1 MSKKQ
6 WIVLLMLFLAYLL
19 LGASIFYHIESQL
32 EIENAERAKQERI
45 EINALLHKHY
55 VPSRTH
61 NQHEILERLTQY
73 CGKSVYNYT
82 EGETDPLKWD
92 FYNSFYFAYTVVSTI
107 GYGNLAPTNMLS
119 RILMIFYGV
128 IGIPMNGILL
138 SQLGEFFGHVFVRAH
153 RKYKSYKKHRN
164 DYYAKKLTPLE
175 TRKAGLAAQ
184 IFMYLIPGF
193 VMFIFFPAFLFS
205 HYEGWTYDEAVYY
218 AFVTLT
224 TIGFGDYVAGQ
235 DNTKGSGFLFVMY
248 KSFLICWISFGLG
261 YIVMIMTFI
270 AQGMRSKKI
279 IRIEHKLAMNLK
291 HTQSKIW
298 NEFNKEINY
307 LRRVFNELQLSKVK
321 RVYVDEYN
329 CETPPAKL
337 SRRNSFPDLRKL
349 LYGGFETPVPLHPR
363 RRANSE
369 VVPME
374 PLTRVV
380 SETDL
385 QRIDKTATFAAH
397 AMVQPAEL
405 LARLVNVLGYIP
417 PPDDV
422 NDTSDWDQDHK
433 TKEDAK
439 KTGTDGFNEKEILN
453 KENTWNEPSW
463 RIGGERI
470 PGFVKPRS
478 RAASEVRLDM
488 TKNDSNVHQ
497 QNGEWTWSGPAASR
511 KIQELIK
518 ARRTGLSAIKDS
530 KSYKFPSIT
539 LPKSVSKNLF
549 WRRQSTNKKVPD
561 IEQPIQKSS
570 IPDSDVEGGEIYST
584 ITAHSDLYSSNL
596 DDGND
601 STTNSRHPYYTHSGA
616 NLPSLMEGSNILEE
630 TSLADF
636 LRALTA
642 LHARIGT
649 VPADYANIRKPQR
662 KMGTASLTP
671 PKLPSLFT
679 LFSQSPDHPNYSQS
693 NQSTV
698 TTSSLQNNR
707 RYSLRPSEYSAASTP
722 SYARRGSAINPVK
735 SRRFS
740 LRPVATPTSTPP
752 EYTATYLNS
761 RMHETQ
767 APQPSSFADS
777 FVYESAKKP
786 LVTMEGSPG
795 VSSPIATSSNVRRFS
810 LRPMN
815 QSQQSSTQQSTTQTT
830 KAIPR
835 WKAGMLQRQIGRMSV
850 RRRVRAFSLSDVQT
864 EKSEKSSGLSPLATD
879 DNGKPV
885 TSIVS
890 SGRPSASSVQ
900 KTVTIVP
907 PTKDEER
914 VLRSNN
920 SESTSLDA
928 SSLPSPTSETK
939 PLQDTPTNP
948 FTSPFTVTSLP
959 ESPGKTNTGDGFQFR
974 ELQTEGISTPSNTLK
989 TSSEHSDTIKLADI
1003 ESLKVTEEIREKS
1016 ILNDNSTSSK
1026 ESIMKKDELKLLPI
1040 KENLQDSLKPIS
1052 RNDGFSDNR
1061 QFSTT
1066 KSCNEKPRISI
1077 DSYKPSVDV
1086 KIEKPS
1092 VNPFLQ
1098 YQATTSGTQHS
1109 NINLTEVKVEKP
1121 NESVHFVQR
1130 KLSAEARK
1138 PWEKG

>member
-6 WIVLLMLFLAYLL
+6 WIVLLMLFLAYLF
-19 LGASIFYHIESQL
+19 LGASIFYHIESRL
-32 EIENAERAKQERI
+32 EIEQIERAKEKRI
-45 EINALLHKHY
+45 EINALLLKHY
-55 VPSRTH
+55 IPSPSH
-61 NQHEILERLTQY
+61 NQHEIFERLTQY

-82 EGETDPLKWD
+82 DGESDPLKWD

-119 RILMIFYGV
+119 RILMMIYGLL
-128 IGIPMNGILL
+128 GIPMNGILL

-153 RKYKSYKKHRN
+153 RKYKSYKKHQN
-164 DYYAKKLTPLE
+164 DYAKKLTPLE

-235 DNTKGSGFLFVMY
+235 DNTKGNGFFFVMY
-248 KSFLICWISFGLG
+248 KTFLICWISFGLG

-307 LRRVFNELQLSKVK
+307 FRRVFNELQFSKVK

-329 CETPPAKL
+329 YEIPPTKFL
-337 SRRNSFPDLRKL
+337 RSNSFPDLRKL
-349 LYGGFETPVPLHPR
+349 IYGGFESSVPLHPR

-369 VVPME
+369 VVPMD
-374 PLTRVV
+374 PLVRVV

-417 PPDDV
+417 PPDDA
-422 NDTSDWDQDHK
+422 NDTSDWDQEYK
-433 TKEDAK
+433 NKEDTK
-439 KTGTDGFNEKEILN
+439 KTGIEGIKEKDIFNKQ
-453 KENTWNEPSW
+453 NTWNESSW
-463 RIGGERI
+463 RIGADRF
-470 PGFVKPRS
+470 PGMMPRS

-488 TKNDSNVHQ
+488 GKNDSNIHQ

-518 ARRTGLSAIKDS
+518 TRRTGLSGIKDS

-539 LPKSVSKNLF
+539 LPKSVPKNLF
-549 WRRQSTNKKVPD
+549 SPWRRQSSNKKALDAEQSIQKGTLPD
-561 IEQPIQKSS
+561 IDLEAGENYSS
-570 IPDSDVEGGEIYST
+570 
-584 ITAHSDLYSSNL
+584 ITAHSDLFSSNL
-596 DDGND
+596 DDVNE
-601 STTNSRHPYYTHSGA
+601 TTTTSRHPYYTHTGA
-616 NLPSLMEGSNILEE
+616 NFPSLMESNNILEE

-636 LRALTA
+636 LRALTV
-642 LHARIGT
+642 LHAKIST
-649 VPADYANIRKPQR
+649 VPSDYSNTRKPQR

-679 LFSQSPDHPNYSQS
+679 LFSQSADSQGHSQS
-693 NQSTV
+693 NQNTV
-698 TTSSLQNNR
+698 TTSSSNR
-707 RYSLRPSEYSAASTP
+707 RYSLRPSEYSPASTP
-722 SYARRGSAINPVK
+722 SYARRGSAINPIK
-735 SRRFS
+735 PRRFS

-752 EYTATYLNS
+752 EYTASYLNS
-761 RMHETQ
+761 RTHDDQ
-767 APQPSSFADS
+767 KSQFSSLADT

-786 LVTMEGSPG
+786 LVQMEGTPG
-795 VSSPIATSSNVRRFS
+795 VSSPIATFSNVRRLS
-810 LRPMN
+810 LRPMT
-815 QSQQSSTQQSTTQTT
+815 QIQQPPSQQIQAT
-830 KAIPR
+830 KALPR

-850 RRRVRAFSLSDVQT
+850 HRRVRAFSLSDVQAD
-864 EKSEKSSGLSPLATD
+864 KSEKSTGLSPLAID

-890 SGRPSASSVQ
+890 SSKPNVSAVQ
-900 KTVTIVP
+900 KTVTIVS
-907 PTKDEER
+907 PTKNE
-914 VLRSNN
+914 VLRSDSN
-920 SESTSLDA
+920 ESTSVDTRSLVNT
-928 SSLPSPTSETK
+928 SSNPFVSSFVTSETPGNSDTTDNLRFK
-939 PLQDTPTNP
+939 DVQGDEASSNIALSTLQ
-948 FTSPFTVTSLP
+948 
-959 ESPGKTNTGDGFQFR
+959 KA
-974 ELQTEGISTPSNTLK
+974 
-989 TSSEHSDTIKLADI
+989 SEHEINYNDTSKQATNSENNERNVENMEVAKEITEKLIFHNDPA
-1003 ESLKVTEEIREKS
+1003 SSKEIF
-1016 ILNDNSTSSK
+1016 NDKLTSSK
-1026 ESIMKKDELKLLPI
+1026 DVSSDIKDSSKNSSKSTIDSTI
-1040 KENLQDSLKPIS
+1040 KSS
-1052 RNDGFSDNR
+1052 
-1061 QFSTT
+1061 
-1066 KSCNEKPRISI
+1066 NEKPRIFI
-1077 DSYKPSVDV
+1077 DFYKTSLDV

-1098 YQATTSGTQHS
+1098 YQATTSASQYGNT
-1109 NINLTEVKVEKP
+1109 NLTEIKGEKR
-1121 NESVHFVQR
+1121 N
-1130 KLSAEARK
+1130 EARK
-1138 PWEKG
+1138 AWKKE

>member
-1 MSKKQ
+1 
-6 WIVLLMLFLAYLL
+6 MLFLAYLL
-19 LGASIFYHIESQL
+19 VGASIFYHIESRL
-32 EIENAERAKQERI
+32 EIENVELAKQERM

-55 VPSRTH
+55 VPSPAH
-61 NQHEILERLTQY
+61 DQHEILKRLTEY
-73 CGKSVYNYT
+73 CGKSVFNYT
-82 EGETDPLKWD
+82 EGQTDPLKWD

-107 GYGNLAPTNMLS
+107 GYGNLAPTNTLS
-119 RILMIFYGV
+119 RILMIFYGL

-153 RKYKSYKKHRN
+153 RKYKSYKKQRN
-164 DYYAKKLTPLE
+164 DHYTKKLTPLE

-205 HYEGWTYDEAVYY
+205 YYEGWTYDEAVYY

-248 KSFLICWISFGLG
+248 KAFLICWISFGLG

-321 RVYVDEYN
+321 RVYVDECSY
-329 CETPPAKL
+329 ETPPTKFSL
-337 SRRNSFPDLRKL
+337 CSSFPDLRKL
-349 LYGGFETPVPLHPR
+349 AYGGFETPVPLHPR

-369 VVPME
+369 VVPLE
-374 PLTRVV
+374 PVTRVV

-405 LARLVNVLGYIP
+405 LARLVNILGYIP
-417 PPDDV
+417 PPDDA
-422 NDTSDWDQDHK
+422 NEISDWDQEHK
-433 TKEDAK
+433 NKEDAK
-439 KTGTDGFNEKEILN
+439 KTGLDGFNGDILN
-453 KENTWNEPSW
+453 KDNTWNESSW
-463 RIGGERI
+463 RIGGDRI
-470 PGFVKPRS
+470 PGFTRPRS
-478 RAASEVRLDM
+478 RAASEVRLDLN
-488 TKNDSNVHQ
+488 KNDANLHQ

-549 WRRQSTNKKVPD
+549 WRRQSTNKKTSD

-570 IPDSDVEGGEIYST
+570 TPDSDVEGGEIYST
-584 ITAHSDLYSSNL
+584 ITAHSDLYG

-601 STTNSRHPYYTHSGA
+601 STTTSRHPYYTHSGA

-642 LHARIGT
+642 LHARIGS
-649 VPADYANIRKPQR
+649 VPNEYANIRKPQR

-679 LFSQSPDHPNYSQS
+679 LFSQTGDNQNYSQS

-698 TTSSLQNNR
+698 TNASLQNNR
-707 RYSLRPSEYSAASTP
+707 RYSLRPSEYSTASTP
-722 SYARRGSAINPVK
+722 SHARRGSLINPTK
-735 SRRFS
+735 CRRFS

-752 EYTATYLNS
+752 EYTASYLNS
-761 RMHETQ
+761 RMHENL
-767 APQPSSFADS
+767 PSQPTTLSDN
-777 FVYESAKKP
+777 FVYESATKP
-786 LVTMEGSPG
+786 LVKMEGSPG
-795 VSSPIATSSNVRRFS
+795 VSAPIATSSNIRRFS

-815 QSQQSSTQQSTTQTT
+815 QFQQSSSQQTTTQTT

-835 WKAGMLQRQIGRMSV
+835 WKAGMLQRQIGKMSV
-850 RRRVRAFSLSDVQT
+850 NRRVRAFSLSDVQT
-864 EKSEKSSGLSPLATD
+864 DKSEKSIGLSPLATD

-885 TSIVS
+885 TSIVT
-890 SGRPSASSVQ
+890 SGRPSATSIQ
-900 KTVTIVP
+900 KTVTIVS
-907 PTKDEER
+907 PTKDED
-914 VLRSNN
+914 VLLFSNN
-920 SESTSLDA
+920 DTSLNPSPPSPVSES
-928 SSLPSPTSETK
+928 K
-939 PLQDTPTNP
+939 PLQEISTNPFISSFTTTSLPDTPTSTIADN
-948 FTSPFTVTSLP
+948 S
-959 ESPGKTNTGDGFQFR
+959 FQFKDI
-974 ELQTEGISTPSNTLK
+974 QTDGVSKPTDTL
-989 TSSEHSDTIKLADI
+989 TSSLEHSDTTK
-1003 ESLKVTEEIREKS
+1003 ETGVETHKVTEEDREKS
-1016 ILNDNSTSSK
+1016 IT
-1026 ESIMKKDELKLLPI
+1026 KKDELKSLPV
-1040 KENLQDSLKPIS
+1040 KNSSQDSSKSIS
-1052 RNDGFSDNR
+1052 NSA
-1061 QFSTT
+1061 T
-1066 KSCNEKPRISI
+1066 KTSNEKPKVFI
-1077 DSYKPSVDV
+1077 DSYKPLVDV
-1086 KIEKPS
+1086 TIEKPS

-1098 YQATTSGTQHS
+1098 YQATTSGIQQG
-1109 NINLTEVKVEKP
+1109 NVNLTEVKIEKP
-1121 NESVHFVQR
+1121 SETVQFVQR

>member
-19 LGASIFYHIESQL
+19 LGASMFYHIESKL
-32 EIENAERAKQERI
+32 EIEHIELARQERI
-45 EINALLHKHY
+45 EINALLRKHY
-55 VPSRTH
+55 IPSRTH
-61 NQHEILERLTQY
+61 NQHEIFARLTEY

-82 EGETDPLKWD
+82 DGENDPLKWD

-119 RILMIFYGV
+119 RILMIFYGLV
-128 IGIPMNGILL
+128 GIPMNGILL

-153 RKYKSYKKHRN
+153 RKYKSYKQHQNN
-164 DYYAKKLTPLE
+164 DYAKKLTPLE

-235 DNTKGSGFLFVMY
+235 DNTKG
-248 KSFLICWISFGLG
+248 

-298 NEFNKEINY
+298 NEFNKEISY
-307 LRRVFNELQLSKVK
+307 FRRVFNELQLSKVK

-329 CETPPAKL
+329 YETPPTKF
-337 SRRNSFPDLRKL
+337 SRSNSFPDLRKL
-349 LYGGFETPVPLHPR
+349 IYGGFDAPAPLHPR

-369 VVPME
+369 VVPLE

-417 PPDDV
+417 PPDDA
-422 NDTSDWDQDHK
+422 NDTSDWDQEYK
-433 TKEDAK
+433 NKEDTTR
-439 KTGTDGFNEKEILN
+439 KTGIEGFNEKNILN
-453 KENTWNEPSW
+453 KQNTWNESSW
-463 RIGGERI
+463 RIGTEKISGI
-470 PGFVKPRS
+470 KPRS

-488 TKNDSNVHQ
+488 SKNDSNVHQ
-497 QNGEWTWSGPAASR
+497 QNGEWTWSGPTASR

-518 ARRTGLSAIKDS
+518 TRRTGLSSIKDN

-539 LPKSVSKNLF
+539 LPKSVPKNLF
-549 WRRQSTNKKVPD
+549 SPWRRQSSSNKKIPDTEQSIQKGSTLPD
-561 IEQPIQKSS
+561 IDLEAGENYSS
-570 IPDSDVEGGEIYST
+570 

-596 DDGND
+596 DDVNE
-601 STTNSRHPYYTHSGA
+601 SMTTSRHHPYYTHTGA
-616 NLPSLMEGSNILEE
+616 NLPSLMESNNILEE

-636 LRALTA
+636 LRALTV
-642 LHARIGT
+642 LHAKIST
-649 VPADYANIRKPQR
+649 VPSDYSNIRKPQR

-679 LFSQSPDHPNYSQS
+679 LFSQSADSQSHSQS
-693 NQSTV
+693 NQSTM
-698 TTSSLQNNR
+698 TASSSLQANR
-707 RYSLRPSEYSAASTP
+707 RYSLRPSEYSPASTP
-722 SYARRGSAINPVK
+722 SYERRGSVMNPVK

-752 EYTATYLNS
+752 EYTASYLNS
-761 RMHETQ
+761 RIHDDQRSQFSYLTD
-767 APQPSSFADS
+767 AFI
-777 FVYESAKKP
+777 YESAKKP
-786 LVTMEGSPG
+786 LVKMEGTPG
-795 VSSPIATSSNVRRFS
+795 VSSPIAKISNGRRYS
-810 LRPMN
+810 LRPMTQIQQAPSSN
-815 QSQQSSTQQSTTQTT
+815 QQTQAF
-830 KAIPR
+830 KALPR

-850 RRRVRAFSLSDVQT
+850 HRRVRAFSLSDVQAD
-864 EKSEKSSGLSPLATD
+864 KSDKSTGLSPLAID

-885 TSIVS
+885 TSIIS
-890 SGRPSASSVQ
+890 SIKPSASAVQ
-900 KTVTIVP
+900 KTVTIVS
-907 PTKDEER
+907 PTKDE
-914 VLRSNN
+914 VLRSNSN
-920 SESTSLDA
+920 ETTSNPFI
-928 SSLPSPTSETK
+928 PSFATSET
-939 PLQDTPTNP
+939 PDNNSIADNFPFRNVQNDAINTNI
-948 FTSPFTVTSLP
+948 VL
-959 ESPGKTNTGDGFQFR
+959 
-974 ELQTEGISTPSNTLK
+974 NTLQA
-989 TSSEHSDTIKLADI
+989 TSECEMIQSNNNERSVENINNSDKGMGEKLIFPNDSVGSK
-1003 ESLKVTEEIREKS
+1003 E
-1016 ILNDNSTSSK
+1016 ILNDELALSKDNVVLSNIKDNS
-1026 ESIMKKDELKLLPI
+1026 
-1040 KENLQDSLKPIS
+1040 END
-1052 RNDGFSDNR
+1052 
-1061 QFSTT
+1061 T
-1066 KSCNEKPRISI
+1066 KSMIRCNTNEKPRISI
-1077 DSYKPSVDV
+1077 HSYKNSLDV

-1098 YQATTSGTQHS
+1098 YQATTSGSQRGNS
-1109 NINLTEVKVEKP
+1109 NLTDVKVEKT
-1121 NESVHFVQR
+1121 NETEQFVQR

-1138 PWEKG
+1138 KWEKG